1 MRGAQ
6 ACLNWLSAVV
16 CKPDQAQQ
24 LPVGLF
30 RVPPADSSVKELRT
44 LLDGGGDELAAI
56 KEFVAACKPKRG
68 FGECANAVAT
78 QLKWYLRQ
86 GAEPVL
92 PWTFCNADLREFGAV
107 ALAATG
113 DEQRGA
119 IGAEMAQDLIHAL
132 VSAHSATMLDAA
144 LVELVAM
151 VGQLLSLLCTV
162 SRTPSIRMGSYEL
175 WVPVNASLSSSKDPR
190 KLVEEAHLTKAL
202 NDARR
207 EAEAAGK
214 PPPQTRLELLIEFGH
229 RVWGYIAAALG
240 DMEQIVAAL
249 RAADKKT
256 PAIMPASAAEF
267 LHLSARR
274 KRDVLKEVF
283 LHPARWFNKPELAA
297 AEAAQTAT
305 AAETMPARRNSG
317 PLAVPPPL
325 VQPRRESVAAK
336 EAPKPNAN
344 ATANVYEPS
353 KDNSAFLKDPTLKRV
368 TPGHRVMSVRYGSA
382 GPAPP
387 DAPQV
392 PTLDSLADSIQRP
405 LSREEA
411 AEVGRRL
418 YRRATN
424 GSAEPAP

>member
-1 MRGAQ
+1 MYYCRT
-6 ACLNWLSAVV
+6 
-16 CKPDQAQQ
+16 
-24 LPVGLF
+24 
-30 RVPPADSSVKELRT
+30 SSDHETWPLQWRW
-44 LLDGGGDELAAI
+44 
-56 KEFVAACKPKRG
+56 PR
-68 FGECANAVAT
+68 
-78 QLKWYLRQ
+78 RH
-86 GAEPVL
+86 
-92 PWTFCNADLREFGAV
+92 
-107 ALAATG
+107 
-113 DEQRGA
+113 EQRGA

-151 VGQLLSLLCTV
+151 VGQLLSLLCTI

-175 WVPVNASLSSSKDPR
+175 WVPVNASLSSSKDPH

-207 EAEAAGK
+207 EAEAADK
-214 PPPQTRLELLIEFGH
+214 PPPQTCLELLIEFEH

-256 PAIMPASAAEF
+256 PAILPASAAEF
-267 LHLSARR
+267 LHLLARRRRR

-283 LHPARWFNKPELAA
+283 LHQARWFNKPELAA
-297 AEAAQTAT
+297 AEAAQPAP
-305 AAETMPARRNSG
+305 MPARRNSG

-336 EAPKPNAN
+336 EAPKPN

-392 PTLDSLADSIQRP
+392 PPHARQQ
-405 LSREEA
+405 LSPE
-411 AEVGRRL
+411 
-418 YRRATN
+418 
-424 GSAEPAP
+424 